1 MVKAVLKRNNVMLS
15 EFAQSLN
22 VSRPTLDTYIK
33 NYDDGGRLSNT
44 LFQKIFDFLFGDV
57 RMSNAEFAKRYA
69 YVKEHYGKRV
79 GASIAVM
86 QDRSIYPLL
95 RFANEESN
103 GALYSRAEYEMI
115 VELIAKRSPVLLRL
129 IKLALLDA
137 GKVQPNECAEP
148 ERASLLALQSIED
161 GIKYGAVAYD
171 EGRWADFALELDK
184 KHGRYK
190 DPVEEKRRAL
200 EQISATFSALVNN
213 TPGLTLDD
221 IVEALRAGS
230 TNGGKNEEQNA

>member
-95 RFANEESN
+95 SFANS
-103 GALYSRAEYEMI
+103 
-115 VELIAKRSPVLLRL
+115 VLLIL
-129 IKLALLDA
+129 TS
-137 GKVQPNECAEP
+137 P
-148 ERASLLALQSIED
+148 
-161 GIKYGAVAYD
+161 
-171 EGRWADFALELDK
+171 
-184 KHGRYK
+184 
-190 DPVEEKRRAL
+190 KRKSNIFWKRVF
-200 EQISATFSALVNN
+200 ESRPPS
-213 TPGLTLDD
+213 
-221 IVEALRAGS
+221 S
-230 TNGGKNEEQNA
+230 